1 MIAATALI
9 FSDASRPRDGTD
21 NPARRAH
28 DARPEGGHP
37 HAIRHR
43 RRVDNGL
50 VVAQVAVDS
59 ERSTPFSHVAES
71 SLCGGT
77 SADRLQ
83 SALTRASTCNYWAGT
98 WGDRCMTDELSPAF
112 HAEIILELFNEFR
125 CVRKVGQRAGVLL
138 SSYSHEHLEAIS
150 RHLPKE
156 LVQVLPR
163 RQLRAA

>member
-71 SLCGGT
+71 SRDLGRSAPKRLDEGEHMQLLGGYLGGPLH
-77 SADRLQ
+77 DR
-83 SALTRASTCNYWAGT
+83 
-98 WGDRCMTDELSPAF
+98 
-112 HAEIILELFNEFR
+112 
-125 CVRKVGQRAGVLL
+125 
-138 SSYSHEHLEAIS
+138 
-150 RHLPKE
+150 
-156 LVQVLPR
+156 
-163 RQLRAA
+163 